1 MEAAVGVAL
10 QFSAG
15 WAMSAR
21 SGSAE
26 ILMARK
32 ILPELFFRGHYTRT
46 NQSLIPTRPGDG
58 ILPTQRISRGRDRI
72 LATQRID
79 ARPRLDLSYTK
90 NSARLRSD
98 CTYTKNLGRTIV
110 KNQRY
115 SQNIFRAARANFVKN
130 FIRKIMIKQCYI

>member
-32 ILPELFFRGHYTRT
+32 ILPELFF
-46 NQSLIPTRPGDG
+46 PTLG
-58 ILPTQRISRGRDRI
+58 TAISNP
-72 LATQRID
+72 D
-79 ARPRLDLSYTK
+79 A
-90 NSARLRSD
+90 ARRWDFIYLH
-98 CTYTKNLGRTIV
+98 KE
-110 KNQRY
+110 
-115 SQNIFRAARANFVKN
+115 FRAAG
-130 FIRKIMIKQCYI
+130 I

>member
-26 ILMARK
+26 ILIARK
-32 ILPELFFRGHYTRT
+32 ILFKLFFPTLIYNPHAARRWDFIYTK
-46 NQSLIPTRPGDG
+46 NSARPGSDF
-58 ILPTQRISRGRDRI
+58 T
-72 LATQRID
+72 
-79 ARPRLDLSYTK
+79 YTK

-98 CTYTKNLGRTIV
+98 FTYTKNLGRKIV

-115 SQNIFRAARANFVKN
+115 SQNFSALRAPISLRIF
-130 FIRKIMIKQCYI
+130 

>member
-26 ILMARK
+26 ILVARD
-32 ILPELFFRGHYTRT
+32 ILPELFFRGGGALHTGPISNPHAARRWDFSYTK
-46 NQSLIPTRPGDG
+46 NIARPGSDF
-58 ILPTQRISRGRDRI
+58 T
-72 LATQRID
+72 
-79 ARPRLDLSYTK
+79 YTK

-98 CTYTKNLGRTIV
+98 FTYTKNLGRKLVKYQGYSEKFSALRAPISLIIV
-110 KNQRY
+110 
-115 SQNIFRAARANFVKN
+115 
-130 FIRKIMIKQCYI
+130 

>member
-32 ILPELFFRGHYTRT
+32 ILPELFFRGGTGLPGLIYNPDAARRWDFIYTK
-46 NQSLIPTRPGDG
+46 NSARPGSDF
-58 ILPTQRISRGRDRI
+58 TYTKNS
-72 LATQRID
+72 
-79 ARPRLDLSYTK
+79 ARLRSDLSYTK

-98 CTYTKNLGRTIV
+98 FTYTKNLGRTIV
-110 KNQRY
+110 KNQRS
-115 SQNIFRAARANFVKN
+115 SQKFSALRAPISLRIFKE
-130 FIRKIMIKQCYI
+130 KS

>member
-1 MEAAVGVAL
+1 MSLYSFPPAGLCRRAPDRRRSSWRARFCPSC
-10 QFSAG
+10 FSG
-15 WAMSAR
+15 DTT
-21 SGSAE
+21 
-26 ILMARK
+26 
-32 ILPELFFRGHYTRT
+32 HHTRD
-46 NQSLIPTRPGDG
+46 QSIIPTRPGDG

-98 CTYTKNLGRTIV
+98 FTYTKNLGRTIV
-110 KNQRY
+110 KNQRCRAKL
-115 SQNIFRAARANFVKN
+115 FRAARANFVKN

>member
-26 ILMARK
+26 ILVARK
-32 ILPELFFRGHYTRT
+32 ILPELFFRGGTGDWAPISNPDAIRRWDFSYTK
-46 NQSLIPTRPGDG
+46 NSARPGSDF
-58 ILPTQRISRGRDRI
+58 T
-72 LATQRID
+72 
-79 ARPRLDLSYTK
+79 YTK

-98 CTYTKNLGRTIV
+98 LTYTKNLGRKIV
-110 KNQRY
+110 KNQSY
-115 SQNIFRAARANFVKN
+115 SQFFSALRALISLR
-130 FIRKIMIKQCYI
+130 IS

>member
-32 ILPELFFRGHYTRT
+32 ILPELFFRGHTHGTAIYNPDAARRWDFTYTK
-46 NQSLIPTRPGDG
+46 NFARPGSDF
-58 ILPTQRISRGRDRI
+58 
-72 LATQRID
+72 
-79 ARPRLDLSYTK
+79 SYTK
-90 NSARLRSD
+90 NL
-98 CTYTKNLGRTIV
+98 C
-110 KNQRY
+110 
-115 SQNIFRAARANFVKN
+115 AAE
-130 FIRKIMIKQCYI
+130 IGS

>member
-32 ILPELFFRGHYTRT
+32 ILPELFFRGDCRDGGL
-46 NQSLIPTRPGDG
+46 QSLIPTRPGDG

-90 NSARLRSD
+90 NSARRRSD
-98 CTYTKNLGRTIV
+98 FTYTKNLGGKIV
-110 KNQRY
+110 KE
-115 SQNIFRAARANFVKN
+115 S
-130 FIRKIMIKQCYI
+130 KI

>member
-32 ILPELFFRGHYTRT
+32 ILPELFFRGHYTLHARHK
-46 NQSLIPTRPGDG
+46 SLIPTRSGDG
-58 ILPTQRISRGRDRI
+58 ILPTQRIPRGRDRI

-98 CTYTKNLGRTIV
+98 FTYTKNLGRTIV
-110 KNQRY
+110 KNQRCRAKF
-115 SQNIFRAARANFVKN
+115 FRAARANFVKN
-130 FIRKIMIKQCYI
+130 FYRKS